1 MGSANW
7 RWHKSIYSH
16 DNSYYNQNPPIPLQ
30 SQGTPSTFSP
40 SLSINLS
47 IFKEKRCYTLL
58 LSTCERNAKEHGASE
73 RVICCAR
80 QSVQLDGFKIRK
92 ERKISD
98 VHYILKVVE
107 IGEHREELKRD
118 TIYFA
123 SYRIFG

>member
-1 MGSANW
+1 
-7 RWHKSIYSH
+7 
-16 DNSYYNQNPPIPLQ
+16 
-30 SQGTPSTFSP
+30 
-40 SLSINLS
+40 
-47 IFKEKRCYTLL
+47 LL

-118 TIYFA
+118 TIYLA
-123 SYRIFG
+123 SYRIHG